1 MFLLSGWKT
10 VLEKGI
16 REGGTGAFY
25 MIPNLSCL
33 WVCVYL
39 SALFKRVESVCRR
52 KHLYSKHKKYPRG
65 ISSLVFSPPFVCE
78 KKKKKK
84 SHTAQSCQRQTRMN
98 NQAKSKETSTREVYK
113 SRGIDNVLTV

>member
-1 MFLLSGWKT
+1 MFLLSGWKA

-33 WVCVYL
+33 WACVCL
-39 SALFKRVESVCRR
+39 SALFKRVERVYRR
-52 KHLYSKHKKYPRG
+52 KSICTRNTKKNPLV

-78 KKKKKK
+78 KKKK
-84 SHTAQSCQRQTRMN
+84 SHTAQSCQKQTRMN
-98 NQAKSKETSTREVYK
+98 NRAKGNETSTREVYK
-113 SRGIDNVLTV
+113 SRGIDGVLIV